1 MTIAVGAQ
9 LPQVDLFKM
18 GEDGPEACSV
28 SELFQGK
35 KCVLLAV
42 PGAFT
47 PTCHQNHVPGFLNA
61 YDQLKAKGIDEIFCV
76 AVNDPFV
83 VSAWASALGVGDKI
97 TMLSDGNGTF
107 TKALGLELDGSG
119 FGLGIR
125 SHRYAML
132 VEDGVVKVLNVEEDP
147 TQADASSA
155 EKLLGSL

>member
-61 YDQLKAKGIDEIFCV
+61 YDQLKAKGIDEILCV